1 MVEDILNNIS
11 GALGRVVFFNVFSL
25 FGESDVDFPL
35 VFFVLL
41 SGYIIVCFQLR
52 FVPLLQFGKCIK
64 YTFGFGRAE
73 KSKTEE
79 VSSLKVLFA
88 SVASCTGMNTVAGM
102 VFMICIGGPGTVFW
116 IPLLA
121 FLCLPF
127 RFAEVYLS
135 HSMRSSKSGEFLGG
149 PFDYMTKGFSQL
161 KMPKIGRSLA
171 FLYAL
176 IMMVFGVV
184 GASMYE
190 SNQFVSVISGSFS
203 LLSNKRFVIG
213 IFLVILLSYIMLG
226 GTRRVISYMNIIF
239 PVIAIVYFFVS
250 LIVVFANYQK
260 LGDAFVMIFNDA
272 MQPRAM
278 AGGFVASLCMC
289 ARKICLAHETG
300 LGTSGIVHSSSSE
313 KDSVVEATVSMMT
326 PIISSLFVSL
336 MSALVLIL
344 TGFYKPE
351 YANGGVV
358 SIFQA
363 FKSVNSVFPY
373 IVTILVPVLAFNV
386 LVGWSNYISKCAKYC
401 FNNKKIVVLILSL
414 FVIMAFIGAIIDNF
428 VLIMNLV
435 DSLVCSI
442 IFINVPV
449 VILLS
454 GRVWKVLKDYKF
466 K

>member
-1 MVEDILNNIS
+1 MIVEILKSITDS
-11 GALGRVVFFNVFSL
+11 LGSVVFFNIFSL
-25 FGESDVDFPL
+25 FGVGGAEFPL

-41 SGYIIVCFQLR
+41 MGYVVVCFQLR
-52 FVPLLQFGKCIK
+52 FVPLLKFGKCIK
-64 YTFGFGRAE
+64 YTFGFGKNKTKE
-73 KSKTEE
+73 KKE
-79 VSSLKVLFA
+79 VSSLKILFT

-102 VFMICIGGPGTVFW
+102 VFMVCLGGPGTVFW
-116 IPLLA
+116 IPILA

-149 PFDYMTKGFSQL
+149 PFDYMTKGFERL
-161 KMPKIGRSLA
+161 KKPKIGRLLA
-171 FLYAL
+171 YLYAF
-176 IMMVFGVV
+176 IMIVFGVV

-203 LLSNKRFVIG
+203 VLSDKRFIIG
-213 IFLVILLSYIMLG
+213 ICLVILLSYIMIG
-226 GTRRVISYMNIIF
+226 GTRRIVSYMNLIF
-239 PVIAIVYFFVS
+239 PIIAIVYFFVS
-250 LIVVFANYQK
+250 LIVICVNYQK
-260 LGDAFVMIFNDA
+260 LGGAFVMIFNDA
-272 MQPRAM
+272 MHPKAI

-300 LGTSGIVHSSSSE
+300 LGTSGIVHSSSNE
-313 KDSVVEATVSMMT
+313 KDSFVEATISMMT

-344 TGFYKPE
+344 TGFYTKE

-358 SIFQA
+358 SVFQA

-373 IVTILVPVLAFNV
+373 IVTILVPILAFNV

-401 FNNKKIVVLILSL
+401 FNNRKIVIFILLL
-414 FVIMAFIGAIIDNF
+414 FVVMSFVGAMIDDF

-454 GRVWKVLKDYKF
+454 RGVWKALKSYKF